1 MLKDKEQRRALMQAL
16 CVEMIRRMD
25 ALGISATTDGEFV
38 SEFDGKYFTMKK
50 NHLRCLLKADF
61 KEYEHGLDTRDFRE
75 VVDRTIQSLLDVV
88 REEGAKSYSSLVRE
102 VMVS

>member
-1 MLKDKEQRRALMQAL
+1 LKDKEQRRALMQAL
-16 CVEMIRRMD
+16 CLKMIHRID

-38 SEFDGKYFTMKK
+38 SEFDGKYFTMQK
-50 NHLRCLLKADF
+50 NHLRCVLKADF
-61 KEYEHGLDTRDFRE
+61 KDAEHGLDTRDFRE

-102 VMVS
+102 ILVS